1 MKDKLLEIV
10 KNEDP
15 RNPYTDDLLAGLLNI
30 RRDRVTLLR
39 KELNVPDSRER
50 RRPVLMRDMQEL
62 LASFPDITNMEL
74 TARLQAQG
82 YQLSRFIVSQT
93 RKQLVQ
99 PTSAASGETLT
110 AELSAGQ
117 EKETHTTHLS
127 VTASAFDKV
136 IGARGSLK
144 RQIKQAKAAV
154 LYPPYGL
161 HIIISGATGV
171 GKSSLVEAIH
181 RFGIESGKFA
191 DTAPLVVFNCADYA
205 DNPQLL
211 LSQLFGHTKGALTGA
226 AVAKSGLVEKANGGI
241 LFLDEVH
248 RLPPE
253 GQEMLFYLI
262 DNGKYRRLGDT
273 EAIHSVS
280 VMIIAATT
288 ENITSSLLLTFRRRI
303 PMFIELP
310 PLSDRPPQ
318 ERFEMITRFA
328 ATEAAHIGSPIA
340 ITKDA
345 VSALMRYECPGNIGQ
360 LRSDIQVACARGYL
374 GHLSDGGSAVRV
386 GLLELPFHVDSKM
399 LLVGNKDSRLNA
411 FIADDLIV
419 DQNSSVPLPHS
430 FHKKNPFHGDIYQYL
445 EKRIGELQKQNVP
458 TETINAI
465 LGEETK
471 QNFSQFLSHFEYR
484 SQNVAFDEV
493 CSRFDPATLESIYI
507 IRDILQKSNYPDCD
521 YLYYCIGTHLE
532 ATRKRLEDGRMIY
545 NPQMAEIQENYPQE
559 YAMGLAIIQKL
570 REQWGRPIPEDE
582 AGYLAMYLQ
591 LNRKPAMSQERV
603 GIVLASHGKLA
614 SSILEVVNHLNP
626 DQKNIVAVDLPL
638 QISPKESLLHVAAAI
653 QQVNMGRGVALL
665 VDMGSLSRM
674 GKEAA
679 EESGVPICVVDR
691 METVMVLQALEK
703 ASTGACLEDVC
714 AIAGKANTVYTAQT
728 FEGRKNAILTIC
740 ITGLGAAIT
749 FKEMIESSLDASVS
763 GSVEV
768 LPIGYLNEQ
777 GLHDQIQTYQQE
789 YNIIAA
795 TGTVRPNLSEIPF
808 ITIQE
813 LIEGSGLSRLL
824 GKLQNTTPSEEH
836 PHGAAFWNWKILDIF
851 RLDCIAVYDSPCH
864 KAMVIEH
871 LCQLLQSAGCVTD
884 QYMLDVYRREML
896 GPTIYR
902 NAIAIPHGT
911 TQNVLHPAVAVGLL
925 PAPIEWMPDVM
936 VDKVFLLALPEDSHD
951 VVCRLRQIF
960 DDKSFLSQI
969 SALHNPSEI
978 KDILTEHILLNVSSE
993 NFS

>member
-1 MKDKLLEIV
+1 MKDKLLEII
-10 KNEDP
+10 KNEDS

-39 KELNVPDSRER
+39 KELSVPDSRKR
-50 RRPVLMRDMQEL
+50 RQPVLMRDMQEI
-62 LASFPDITNMEL
+62 LASSPAITNMEL

-93 RKQLVQ
+93 REHLIQ
-99 PTSAASGETLT
+99 PAPEAPEASDE
-110 AELSAGQ
+110 ALSTRQ
-117 EKETHTTHLS
+117 EKETHTSHLS
-127 VTASAFDKV
+127 VTTNAFDKV

-181 RFGIESGKFA
+181 RFGKECGKLS

-211 LSQLFGHTKGALTGA
+211 LSQLFGHAKGAFTGA
-226 AVAKSGLVEKANGGI
+226 TVAKSGLVERANGGI

-273 EAIHSVS
+273 EAVHSVS

-288 ENITSSLLLTFRRRI
+288 ENIASSLLLTFRRRI

-318 ERFEMITRFA
+318 ERFEMIARFA
-328 ATEAAHIGSPIA
+328 ATEAAHIGSPVT

-345 VSALMRYECPGNIGQ
+345 VSALMRYECRGNIGQ

-374 GHLSDGGSAVRV
+374 GHLSDGGSAIRV

-399 LLVGNKDSRLNA
+399 LLVGNTDSRLNA
-411 FIADDLIV
+411 FIADDLVV
-419 DQNSSVPLPHS
+419 DQHSSAPLPHS
-430 FHKKNPFHGDIYQYL
+430 FHKQNPFHGDIYQYM
-445 EKRIGELQKQNVP
+445 ETRIGELQKQNVP

-471 QNFSQFLSHFEYR
+471 QKFFQFLSHFEHR
-484 SQNVAFDEV
+484 SQNVSFDDV
-493 CSRFDPATLESIYI
+493 CSRFDPTILESVYI

-532 ATRKRLEDGRMIY
+532 ATRKRLEDGRIIY
-545 NPQMAEIQENYPQE
+545 NPHIAEIQEKHPQE
-559 YAMGLAIIQKL
+559 YAIGLAIIQKL
-570 REQWGRPIPEDE
+570 REQWALPIPEDE

-591 LNRKPAMSQERV
+591 LNRKPVTAQDQV

-626 DQKNIVAVDLPL
+626 GQNRIVAVDLPL
-638 QISPKESLLHVAAAI
+638 QMSPKESLQCVAAAI
-653 QQVNMGRGVALL
+653 QQVSTGRGVALL
-665 VDMGSLSRM
+665 VDMGSLSRI

-679 EESGVPICVVDR
+679 EKSGVPICVVDR
-691 METVMVLQALEK
+691 METVMVLQVLEK

-714 AIAGKANTVYTAQT
+714 AIDGKANAVYTVQT
-728 FEGRKNAILTIC
+728 FEGRKKAILTIC

-749 FKEMIESSLDASVS
+749 FKEMIESSLDVSVS

-768 LPIGYLNEQ
+768 LPIGYLSEQ
-777 GLHDQIQTYQQE
+777 GLQDQIQTYQQE

-795 TGTVRPNLSEIPF
+795 TGTVHPNLPEIPF

-824 GKLQNTTPSEEH
+824 GKLQDTPPSDERF
-836 PHGAAFWNWKILDIF
+836 HGVAFGTWKALDIF
-851 RLDCIAVYDSPCH
+851 RPDCIAVYDSPCH
-864 KAMVIEH
+864 KAMIIEH
-871 LCQLLQSAGCVTD
+871 LCRLLQNAGCVTD
-884 QYMLDVYRREML
+884 QYILDVYRREML
-896 GPTIYR
+896 GPTVYR
-902 NAIAIPHGT
+902 NTIAIPHGT

-925 PAPIEWMPDVM
+925 PAPIEWMPEVM
-936 VDKVFLLALPEDSHD
+936 IDKVFLLALPEDSHD

-960 DDKSFLSQI
+960 DDKPLLAQI

-978 KDILTEHILLNVSSE
+978 KDILTEHILLNISSE